1 MRMAITSA
9 IAGVKAHDGMLNF
22 ADFGILRTAFG
33 MMRPT
38 VSTSHFADDDA

>member
-9 IAGVKAHDGMLNF
+9 RGGVKANDGMLNL

-33 MMRPT
+33 TTLPT
-38 VSTSHFADDDA
+38 VSTSLFADDDA